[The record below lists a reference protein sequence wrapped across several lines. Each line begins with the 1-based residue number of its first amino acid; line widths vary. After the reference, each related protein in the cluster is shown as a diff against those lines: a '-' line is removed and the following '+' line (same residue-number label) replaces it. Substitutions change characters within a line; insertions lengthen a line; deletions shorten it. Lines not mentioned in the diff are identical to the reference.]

1 MTPELEAYFDK
12 YNELFN
18 SNGYAQFKEEIEGTI
33 KDLSELSTIKSSD
46 ELFFRKG
53 QIDAFRRILN
63 YQDAVAIAREQAE
76 ETDVQ
81 DI

>member
-1 MTPELEAYFDK
+1 MTPEMEAYFDK

-18 SNGYAQFKEEIEGTI
+18 RDGYAQFKEEIEGI
-33 KDLSELSTIKSSD
+33 IDDLSELSTIKDSD

-63 YQDAVAIAREQAE
+63 FQDTVAMAREQAE
-76 ETDVQ
+76 EAE
-81 DI
+81 